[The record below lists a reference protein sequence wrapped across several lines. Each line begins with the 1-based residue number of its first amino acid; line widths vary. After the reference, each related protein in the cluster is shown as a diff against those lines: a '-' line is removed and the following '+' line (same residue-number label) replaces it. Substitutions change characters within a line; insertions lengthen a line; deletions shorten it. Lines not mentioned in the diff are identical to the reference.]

1 MEPAP
6 VRRLAAGPRE
16 HANRE
21 DHGVEGGFG
30 WMAGQFGHN
39 ALLDARPMERVEKIL
54 KNKAFFSVNA
64 VGYFGCPF

>member
-1 MEPAP
+1 
-6 VRRLAAGPRE
+6 
-16 HANRE
+16 
-21 DHGVEGGFG
+21 
-30 WMAGQFGHN
+30 MAGQFGHN